1 MRSFITVN
9 LLDIVRA
16 VSRNVWR
23 RRHYLIDVTSV
34 HAIYSVGA
42 QTNRIVFQFRD
53 VFLQRAYI
61 RGSNSIIR
69 NIHYVHK
76 RETPLRDT

>member
-1 MRSFITVN
+1 VRSFITVN

-23 RRHYLIDVTSV
+23 RRHYATDVTRV

-42 QTNRIVFQFRD
+42 QTNHID
-53 VFLQRAYI
+53 
-61 RGSNSIIR
+61 
-69 NIHYVHK
+69 H
-76 RETPLRDT
+76 